1 MQGKAHSATA
11 QKVIRQVLIAVGIFA
26 AVVGIATLSYRLQGW
41 SLSNAFYMVIITV
54 FGVGFGEIEPVD
66 TALERWTTI
75 LSILAGTSATIYVV
89 GSLIQVITQGEIQ
102 TVMAENR
109 KLKSMD
115 EIKNHTIICGFGRIG
130 QTIARELVK
139 ASHPFIVLDKDPVRI
154 AASESLGYLTLDG
167 DAGDE
172 ETLTRAHIEDARNL
186 ATVLPNDMVN
196 VFITLTARNMC
207 PTLMILARAESPAT
221 EKKLRQAG
229 ANEVILPALTGGL
242 HIAHRITRPSLLGVL
257 ESDAAF
263 LRDDLQE
270 LGVDIDEI
278 PIPSGSHLDTA
289 PLSTFVDAIKGRCII
304 LTIRHQDG
312 TNSQHP
318 PLHTQLR
325 AGDRIVALIRKAV

>member
-196 VFITLTARNMC
+196 VFITLTA
-207 PTLMILARAESPAT
+207 
-221 EKKLRQAG
+221 
-229 ANEVILPALTGGL
+229 
-242 HIAHRITRPSLLGVL
+242 
-257 ESDAAF
+257 
-263 LRDDLQE
+263 
-270 LGVDIDEI
+270 
-278 PIPSGSHLDTA
+278 
-289 PLSTFVDAIKGRCII
+289 
-304 LTIRHQDG
+304 
-312 TNSQHP
+312 
-318 PLHTQLR
+318 
-325 AGDRIVALIRKAV
+325 